1 VSLGFFELFS
11 GVLAGFYALIPSYG
25 AAIILLTLAVRI
37 LILPLSIKQT
47 RMMRESQNEMQR
59 VQPQIKKLQA
69 KYKDNRQKLNEE
81 MMKVYKE
88 HGVNPLAPARGCL
101 PLLLQMPVFIGLF
114 YVVREP
120 LKYLGYKAVQQGE
133 QIIGWDPIGQVSG
146 LMQTLQ
152 DSALARGLDTMPE
165 VLNRF
170 LGLRLDCSASG
181 IISPPAPGEAAHK
194 LAETC
199 PQGMVAALPYLLLV
213 LLMGLT
219 TWYQQQQMQASRDA
233 TDAQAQQ
240 MKMFSRI
247 MPPLLMFFTFSFPVG
262 VVLYWLTTNMWTI
275 AQQRIILKTVPPV
288 GAPGTGG
295 KPARTPGSDGKSGG
309 KPAPGTRQAGA
320 TETKG
325 GGNGKPASGKEGSKP
340 SPSSRKKKKR

>member
-11 GVLAGFYALIPSYG
+11 GVLASFYALIPSYG
-25 AAIILLTLAVRI
+25 TAIILLTLAVRI

-120 LKYLGYKAVQQGE
+120 LKYLGYRAVEQGG
-133 QIIGWDPIGQVSG
+133 QIVGWNPIGQVTG

-199 PQGMVAALPYLLLV
+199 PQGIVAVLPYLLLV

-240 MKMFSRI
+240 MKMFARI

-262 VVLYWLTTNMWTI
+262 VVLYWLTTNVWTI
-275 AQQRIILKTVPPV
+275 AQQRIILKTVPPA
-288 GAPGTGG
+288 GAAGAGTKAGAG
-295 KPARTPGSDGKSGG
+295 ASDGKSGG
-309 KPAPGTRQAGA
+309 KPTGSRRAGGAGA
-320 TETKG
+320 KSREN
-325 GGNGKPASGKEGSKP
+325 GNPSSGKEGSKP
-340 SPSSRKKKKR
+340 SPSSRKKKRR

>member
-120 LKYLGYKAVQQGE
+120 LKYLGYRAVEQGG
-133 QIIGWDPIGQVSG
+133 QIVGWNPIGQVTG

-199 PQGMVAALPYLLLV
+199 PQGIVAVLPYLLLV

-240 MKMFSRI
+240 MKMFARI

-262 VVLYWLTTNMWTI
+262 VVLYWLTTNVWTI
-275 AQQRIILKTVPPV
+275 AQQRIILKTVPPAGAV
-288 GAPGTGG
+288 GAGTKAGAG
-295 KPARTPGSDGKSGG
+295 ASDGKSGG
-309 KPAPGTRQAGA
+309 KPTPGSRKAGGAGA
-320 TETKG
+320 KSGE
-325 GGNGKPASGKEGSKP
+325 NGKPSSGKEGSKP
-340 SPSSRKKKKR
+340 SPSSRKKKRR